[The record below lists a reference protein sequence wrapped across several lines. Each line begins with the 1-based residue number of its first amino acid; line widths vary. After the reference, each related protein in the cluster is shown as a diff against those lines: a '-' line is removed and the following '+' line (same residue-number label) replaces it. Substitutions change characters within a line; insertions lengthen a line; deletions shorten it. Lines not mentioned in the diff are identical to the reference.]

1 MLTTSPKMGIL
12 KKNKHQQK
20 WHSHLAKD
28 YYKLKIIYLACNV
41 YSISFSYFKI
51 CSIMIHRSRIELA
64 TSQSNSNY
72 ELENLIHFSN
82 IKKILL
88 KIYRTLLSLPNILC
102 I

>member
-1 MLTTSPKMGIL
+1 
-12 KKNKHQQK
+12 
-20 WHSHLAKD
+20 
-28 YYKLKIIYLACNV
+28 
-41 YSISFSYFKI
+41 
-51 CSIMIHRSRIELA
+51 MIHRSRIELA